1 MGPRE
6 SRTGP
11 VVRSTVSFFL
21 LLLLPQRARGFATAG
36 ASLFPAGTVDPAL
49 GPRIAFVR
57 CRAPRQE
64 EFSCEWG
71 VRGDL
76 GGELE
81 EVPAEL
87 QHSRLL
93 YAFYDEEEEDGEEG
107 VMECPSSRE
116 PHLER
121 TPGGLLATFRCRFP
135 ERDVIHFTPLRI
147 TIPRERPGAG
157 VGATARLSPLYH
169 ADRVYIDQ
177 LVLVDPPGEL
187 AVRSDG
193 RQGRLRASW
202 APAPGSDFA
211 LLFQLRYER
220 VTEGGLATP
229 EPTAT
234 PHEKTAYNTSA
245 ELHFPDEEAAMY
257 RFRVRARPSDQS
269 QYAGPWSAWS
279 PAVTA
284 APPFVTGKLDV
295 RCFTADLLFV
305 VCEWQ
310 GARAANLSGTFFTAS
325 YRLGGGR
332 TQPCAAEWQREK
344 RDEEVERGPTWRC
357 GFPVHEDSA
366 VLVTVNASNA
376 NGRHEVQLGPFLVRQ
391 QVRPGPPVNVSA
403 EPDGSAGDVT
413 VAWGPPSQELS
424 EHLHYELRYIADNSS
439 VWKLVSVGRA
449 EGGYHRLHS
458 LRAGPG
464 YLVQVRARPDGVS
477 LAGEW
482 GAWSSPVSVK
492 PRAPTDGAAWI
503 IRALAVVA
511 LLLLLL
517 MALGAALAHAGRIK
531 EHVWPPIP
539 SLETHFAGLFQRW
552 LGESYEVG
560 CTVTADSDAQ
570 VCVVEVL
577 SELTETSPMAGRKE
591 VGTMKIAGETA
602 MIDVFEGKI
611 FDDLGKEIELP
622 LLIESAPSLVPKA
635 VTDRG
640 AGIVSPP
647 PLRNN
652 NNNNK
657 DASVARLLPSA
668 TPLEDDL
675 SDRRASPGTG
685 NNLAPLP
692 PGGDRADEASRT
704 PCHEYVW
711 HGHALSLWPGPPF
724 SNGNFSN
731 LAYVPP
737 LESPKPPDGADAGG
751 GGDVAV
757 ATLEAA
763 STTSPRSTLW
773 SCERSRQPSSARTSL
788 PATSPGRH
796 SYVNCARRPDAP
808 SRTAPGRRD
817 ACGAAN
823 GHGDKLLPYVN
834 QSLES
839 SM

>member
-6 SRTGP
+6 PRTGL
-11 VVRSTVSFFL
+11 VVTSTVSFFSFFL
-21 LLLLPQRARGFATAG
+21 LLLLPLPQRARGFDTAG

-71 VRGDL
+71 VRGEL
-76 GGELE
+76 GGELG

-93 YAFYDEEEEDGEEG
+93 YAFYDEEEEDGEEEEG

-116 PHLER
+116 PQLER
-121 TPGGLLATFRCRFP
+121 THGGLLATFRCRFP

-157 VGATARLSPLYH
+157 GGATARPPPLYH

-211 LLFQLRYER
+211 LLFQLCYAR
-220 VTEGGLATP
+220 VTEGGRATP
-229 EPTAT
+229 EPAA
-234 PHEKTAYNTSA
+234 PSHEKTAYDTWA
-245 ELHFPDEEAAMY
+245 ELHFPDEEAAAY

-269 QYAGPWSAWS
+269 QYAGPWSTWS

-295 RCFTADLLFV
+295 RCFTADLLSV

-310 GARAANLSGTFFTAS
+310 GPRAANLSDTSFTAY

-332 TQPCAAEWQREK
+332 AQPCAAEWQREEEW
-344 RDEEVERGPTWRC
+344 DEEAERGPTWRC

-403 EPDGSAGDVT
+403 EPDGSGGDVT

-439 VWKLVSVGRA
+439 VWKLVSVGHA
-449 EGGYHRLHS
+449 EGGHHRLHS

-517 MALGAALAHAGRIK
+517 MALGASLAHAGRIK

-560 CTVTADSDAQ
+560 CTVPADSNAQ

-577 SELTETSPMAGRKE
+577 SELTETSPTAGRKE
-591 VGTMKIAGETA
+591 LGTMKIAGETA

-622 LLIESAPSLVPKA
+622 LLIESAPSLVPKS

-640 AGIVSPP
+640 AGIGSPP

-657 DASVARLLPSA
+657 DASVARLLPNA
-668 TPLEDDL
+668 ARLEDDL

-685 NNLAPLP
+685 DNATSPPPL
-692 PGGDRADEASRT
+692 GGDRADETSRT

-711 HGHALSLWPGPPF
+711 HGHAPSLWPGPPF

-737 LESPKPPDGADAGG
+737 FESPKPPDGADAGG
-751 GGDVAV
+751 GGGVAV

-763 STTSPRSTLW
+763 STSSPRSTLR
-773 SCERSRQPSSARTSL
+773 SCERSRQQSSASTPL

-796 SYVNCARRPDAP
+796 SYVNCARRPGAP
-808 SRTAPGRRD
+808 SRTAPCRRD
-817 ACGAAN
+817 A
-823 GHGDKLLPYVN
+823 KLLPYVN